1 MQHFM
6 AFLKLPTKVLT
17 TLSNLY
23 FRLVYPN
30 HFYFVSYYLSYTAQI
45 IHVDCEERQI
55 HQGLHVI
62 NSRLE

>member
-23 FRLVYPN
+23 FRQVVYPN
-30 HFYFVSYYLSYTAQI
+30 NFYFVSYYLSYTAQI
-45 IHVDCEERQI
+45 IHVDCEERH

-62 NSRLE
+62 NSRFE